1 MLRPPEAASGEALLI
16 KDGGAEVKRGG
27 IAYHRRRMRD
37 DLSKGKDAVHTE
49 ELGHDYG
56 SRTALQSLDLAVP
69 EGAVLALLG
78 PNGGGKTTLFR
89 ILATL
94 LRPTRGRA
102 FVFGCDVVRR
112 PDAVRR
118 AMGVVF
124 QAPALDRLLTVR
136 ENLEVQGKLYGLSG
150 GPLRE
155 AMREA
160 LLRLGLQGREQDRV
174 GTLSG
179 GLARRVEIAK
189 SLLHRPR
196 LLLLDEPSTGLDP
209 AARGALGEHLRER
222 ARTDGVTVVLTT
234 HILEEADGADRV
246 AILDAGR
253 LVASGPPAAL
263 KEEIGGQVILLR
275 PRADLLADA
284 SALARLRDAV
294 TAVCGQPPDLLEGI
308 LRLESPQAS
317 HLVQRLTESLAD
329 RFDSVTVARPTL
341 LDVFVRRT
349 GRRFAAPPDDDRF
362 PGERGAAA

>member
-1 MLRPPEAASGEALLI
+1 
-16 KDGGAEVKRGG
+16 
-27 IAYHRRRMRD
+27 MRD
-37 DLSKGKDAVHTE
+37 DLSKDGDAVRAE
-49 ELGHDYG
+49 GLGHDYG
-56 SRTALQSLDLAVP
+56 SRTALDSLDLAVP
-69 EGAVLALLG
+69 DGAVLALLG

-136 ENLEVQGKLYGLSG
+136 ENLEVQGRLYGLG
-150 GPLRE
+150 GGALRE
-155 AMREA
+155 AIREA
-160 LLRLGLQGREQDRV
+160 LARLGLQERERDRV
-174 GTLSG
+174 STLSG

-209 AARGALGEHLRER
+209 AARGALGEHLRDR
-222 ARTDGVTVVLTT
+222 ARTDGVTVVFTT
-234 HILEEADGADRV
+234 HILEEAERADRV

-253 LVASGPPAAL
+253 LVASGPPEAL
-263 KEEIGGQVILLR
+263 KEEIGGQMVLLR

-284 SALARLRDAV
+284 SALRQLCDAV
-294 TAVCGQPPDLLEGI
+294 AALCGQPPVLLEGT
-308 LRLESPQAS
+308 LRLESPEAS
-317 HLVQRLTESLAD
+317 RLVQRLSEALAD
-329 RFDSVTVARPTL
+329 RFDSVTLARPTL

-349 GRRFAAPPDDDRF
+349 GRRFAAAEHDDRF

>member
-1 MLRPPEAASGEALLI
+1 MP
-16 KDGGAEVKRGG
+16 
-27 IAYHRRRMRD
+27 D
-37 DLSKGKDAVHTE
+37 DLSKGGDAVRAE
-49 ELGHDYG
+49 ALGHDYG
-56 SRTALQSLDLAVP
+56 SRTALDSLDLAVP
-69 EGAVLALLG
+69 EGTVLALLG

-112 PDAVRR
+112 PEEVRR

-136 ENLEVQGKLYGLSG
+136 ENLVVQGRLYGLG
-150 GPLRE
+150 GRALRE
-155 AMREA
+155 AIREA
-160 LLRLGLQGREQDRV
+160 LARLGLQGREQDRV
-174 GTLSG
+174 STLSG

-222 ARTDGVTVVLTT
+222 ARTDGVTVVFTT
-234 HILEEADGADRV
+234 HILEEADRADRV

-253 LVASGPPAAL
+253 LVAFGPPEAL
-263 KEEIGGQVILLR
+263 KKDIGGQVILLR

-284 SALARLRDAV
+284 AALQRLRDAV
-294 TAVCGQPPDLLEGI
+294 AAVCGQPPALLEGT
-308 LRLESPQAS
+308 LRLESPEAS
-317 HLVQRLTESLAD
+317 HLVQRLSEALAD
-329 RFDSVTVARPTL
+329 RFDSVTLARPTL

-349 GRRFAAPPDDDRF
+349 GRRFAGAENDDRF